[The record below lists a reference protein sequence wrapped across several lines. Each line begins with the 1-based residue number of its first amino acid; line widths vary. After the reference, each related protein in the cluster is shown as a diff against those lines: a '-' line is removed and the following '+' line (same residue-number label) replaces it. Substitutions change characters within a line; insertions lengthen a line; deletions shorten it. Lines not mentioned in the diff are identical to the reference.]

1 MLRVAGTCVLL
12 AAGGVRRGLATGVD
26 VGAGASVGS
35 SVGVSLGAHAHVG
48 MGMGIGI
55 GMGMGMGMRVR
66 VRVRCGARLQPA
78 SRTVAKVRAGVGHWR
93 PRRRGGVSG
102 WQSGPRMRLPP
113 ST

>member
-1 MLRVAGTCVLL
+1 MQRGAGTCVLL

-26 VGAGASVGS
+26 VGAGASVGL

-48 MGMGIGI
+48 MGIGI
-55 GMGMGMGMRVR
+55 GMGMGMRVR

-102 WQSGPRMRLPP
+102 WQSG
-113 ST
+113 